1 MKKRAVLLICVQIGV
16 LSAVRDAQS
25 SQFSQTTDIAVSSS
39 GQVYVSDTVS
49 GSGVVY
55 RLNSSLV
62 QRESVPLPSGVS
74 VIRLDLSPDETRLV
88 VCLSNGSCIAYD
100 ANNLAKGPL
109 GVFQSVLSNSNNV
122 ALVSAPVSGG
132 RNSFYVGSS
141 NGSVNLIG
149 QYGLDGTAGNVSRSS
164 GNLFS
169 VTASS
174 FTRNWFGGF
183 VAGNYTYFVV
193 LDVST
198 SPISRP
204 AMRVLRVCGNSYDT
218 SVAAMYE
225 AEINCFSTGAV
236 DTNSALVG
244 ASLVQ
249 SFPNGGA
256 TTLVIGL
263 ATPNAPIISRVC
275 TVGLS
280 SIDSSLNSASCPATS
295 LPWRSSSSPAQS
307 CPTPCNIPP
316 PGAVAVPS
324 DTSNAVILVY
334 SPTTTYTS
342 TLAFNYESLVLLF
355 IAYTSTGPFLQA
367 VSVVSG
373 NFIPPLSSSSLL
385 LLPPLPPSSFS
396 LLLLLLPPPPPSS
409 SSSLL
414 LLPPPPPS
422 SSLLLLP
429 PPPSSSLLLLPSP
442 LLVQHHQY
450 NTILHMANAWSC
462 DQADMD
468 QWTELCLCHHK
479 HFSRTV
485 NM

>member
-1 MKKRAVLLICVQIGV
+1 MSNWRAPSFCLYTCFV
-16 LSAVRDAQS
+16 LSTVCDAQS
-25 SQFSQTTDIAVSSS
+25 PQFSQTTDLAVSSS

-49 GSGVVY
+49 GSDVVY

-62 QRESVPLPSGVS
+62 QQESVQLPSGVS
-74 VIRLDLSPDETRLV
+74 VIRLGLSPDETRLV

-109 GVFQSVLSNSNNV
+109 GVFQNVLSNSNNA

-132 RNSFYVGSS
+132 GNSFYVGSS

-204 AMRVLRVCGNSYDT
+204 AMRVLSMCGNSYDA
-218 SVAAMYE
+218 SVSAMYE
-225 AEINCFSTGAV
+225 AEINCFSASDV
-236 DTNSALVG
+236 DTGSALIG

-256 TTLVIGL
+256 TLVIGL
-263 ATPNAPIISRVC
+263 ATPHATTISRVC

-295 LPWRSSSSPAQS
+295 LPWRSSISPAQS

-324 DTSNAVILVY
+324 DTPNAASLVY
-334 SPTTTYTS
+334 STSYTYTS
-342 TLAFNYESLVLLF
+342 TLAFNYESLALLF

-367 VSVVSG
+367 VSVVLDDEATLTL
-373 NFIPPLSSSSLL
+373 FHL
-385 LLPPLPPSSFS
+385 
-396 LLLLLLPPPPPSS
+396 PSS
-409 SSSLL
+409 SSSPSPPH
-414 LLPPPPPS
+414 PPPPPPPHI
-422 SSLLLLP
+422 SLFP
-429 PPPSSSLLLLPSP
+429 
-442 LLVQHHQY
+442 
-450 NTILHMANAWSC
+450 
-462 DQADMD
+462 
-468 QWTELCLCHHK
+468 
-479 HFSRTV
+479 F
-485 NM
+485 

>member
-1 MKKRAVLLICVQIGV
+1 MKKWRAVLLICVQIGV
-16 LSAVRDAQS
+16 LSAVCDAQS
-25 SQFSQTTDIAVSSS
+25 PQFSQTTDIAVSSS
-39 GQVYVSDTVS
+39 GQVYVSDTVN
-49 GSGVVY
+49 GSGIVY

-62 QRESVPLPSGVS
+62 RQESVQLPSGVS
-74 VIRLDLSPDETRLV
+74 VIRLGLSPDETRLV

-109 GVFQSVLSNSNNV
+109 GVFQSVMPNSNNV
-122 ALVSAPVSGG
+122 ALVSAQVSGG
-132 RNSFYVGSS
+132 GNSFYVGSS
-141 NGSVNLIG
+141 NGNVILIG

-174 FTRNWFGGF
+174 FTRKWFGGF

-193 LDVST
+193 LDVSA

-204 AMRVLRVCGNSYDT
+204 AMRVLRVCDNSYDT

-225 AEINCFSTGAV
+225 AEINCFSLLDV

-263 ATPNAPIISRVC
+263 ATADATIISRVC

-280 SIDSSLNSASCPATS
+280 SIDTSLNSASCPATS
-295 LPWRSSSSPAQS
+295 LPWRSTSSPAQS

-324 DTSNAVILVY
+324 DMPNAALLVY
-334 SPTTTYTS
+334 STTMTTSYTYTS
-342 TLAFNYESLVLLF
+342 TLAFNYESIALLF

-367 VSVVSG
+367 VSVV
-373 NFIPPLSSSSLL
+373 L
-385 LLPPLPPSSFS
+385 
-396 LLLLLLPPPPPSS
+396 
-409 SSSLL
+409 
-414 LLPPPPPS
+414 
-422 SSLLLLP
+422 
-429 PPPSSSLLLLPSP
+429 
-442 LLVQHHQY
+442 
-450 NTILHMANAWSC
+450 
-462 DQADMD
+462 
-468 QWTELCLCHHK
+468 K
-479 HFSRTV
+479 
-485 NM
+485 

>member
-1 MKKRAVLLICVQIGV
+1 MLNWRAPSFCLYTCLV
-16 LSAVRDAQS
+16 LSAVCDAQS
-25 SQFSQTTDIAVSSS
+25 PQFSQTTDIAVRSS
-39 GQVYVSDTVS
+39 GQVYVSGTVS

-62 QRESVPLPSGVS
+62 QQESVPLPSGVS
-74 VIRLDLSPDETRLV
+74 VIRLGLSPDETRLV
-88 VCLSNGSCIAYD
+88 VCLSNGNCIAYD

-132 RNSFYVGSS
+132 GNSFYVGSS

-169 VTASS
+169 VTASGS

-193 LDVST
+193 LDVMT

-204 AMRVLRVCGNSYDT
+204 AMRVLRVCDNSYDT

-225 AEINCFSTGAV
+225 AEINCFSAGAV
-236 DTNSALVG
+236 SINSALIG

-256 TTLVIGL
+256 TLVIGL
-263 ATPNAPIISRVC
+263 ATATSRVC

-324 DTSNAVILVY
+324 DASNAAILV
-334 SPTTTYTS
+334 SSTTTPYTS
-342 TLAFNYESLVLLF
+342 TLAFNYESLALLF

-367 VSVVSG
+367 VSV
-373 NFIPPLSSSSLL
+373 
-385 LLPPLPPSSFS
+385 
-396 LLLLLLPPPPPSS
+396 
-409 SSSLL
+409 
-414 LLPPPPPS
+414 
-422 SSLLLLP
+422 
-429 PPPSSSLLLLPSP
+429 
-442 LLVQHHQY
+442 
-450 NTILHMANAWSC
+450 IL
-462 DQADMD
+462 
-468 QWTELCLCHHK
+468 K
-479 HFSRTV
+479 
-485 NM
+485 